1 MGALGICYCF
11 IMSKEE
17 INAIDE
23 SLKWHFFNLY
33 CMALSDTDF
42 DPREAELL
50 YTIGLEHGID
60 KSAINEIVV
69 TSGIRPI
76 QPETLEEK
84 ISYLYDMARMAWVD
98 GIIEESET
106 KMLRKFVVRFGFH
119 EENADSIV
127 AYLLES
133 IRQKKELKEIVN
145 EIKS

>member
-1 MGALGICYCF
+1 
-11 IMSKEE
+11 
-17 INAIDE
+17 
-23 SLKWHFFNLY
+23 
-33 CMALSDTDF
+33 
-42 DPREAELL
+42 
-50 YTIGLEHGID
+50 
-60 KSAINEIVV
+60 
-69 TSGIRPI
+69 
-76 QPETLEEK
+76 
-84 ISYLYDMARMAWVD
+84 MARMAWAD